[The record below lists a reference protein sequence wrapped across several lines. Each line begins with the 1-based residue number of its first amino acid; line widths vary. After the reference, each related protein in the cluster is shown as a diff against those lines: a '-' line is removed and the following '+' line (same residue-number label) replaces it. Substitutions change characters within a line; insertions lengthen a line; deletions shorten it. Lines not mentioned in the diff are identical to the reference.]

1 MYIYSLYL
9 KKVSFFFFNKTK
21 PSLHYSYV
29 QLNNKKKYDAHEF
42 QVILNREDG
51 WVMKL
56 LENRVYKELE
66 NTFPATFYFFN
77 MQLNFLQSTI
87 GIYIDSTCALLFGF
101 SPTSNQK
108 FWWGEW
114 PRLRKEIMGVFS
126 RIS

>member
-1 MYIYSLYL
+1 
-9 KKVSFFFFNKTK
+9 
-21 PSLHYSYV
+21 
-29 QLNNKKKYDAHEF
+29 
-42 QVILNREDG
+42 
-51 WVMKL
+51 MKL
-56 LENRVYKELE
+56 LENRVYKEPE
-66 NTFPATFYFFN
+66 NTFPATFYFFKYAVE
-77 MQLNFLQSTI
+77 LSTI